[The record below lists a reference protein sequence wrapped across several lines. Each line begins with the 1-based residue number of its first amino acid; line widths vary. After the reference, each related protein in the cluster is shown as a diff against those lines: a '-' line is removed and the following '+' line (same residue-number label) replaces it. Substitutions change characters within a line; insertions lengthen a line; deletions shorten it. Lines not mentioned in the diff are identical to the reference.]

1 MAAFPL
7 PSNNPL
13 APDPRIGS
21 STKTSIPITKTTFEG
36 NYLQVRRVSTR
47 SRKVFK
53 LEYPTLTTQEFKILQ
68 DFFNLYVGTV
78 FTFTHPVE
86 LQDYQV
92 TFSTGELDEVY
103 TTFKTRDTSIILE
116 SV

>member
-7 PSNNPL
+7 PNNNPL
-13 APDPRIGS
+13 APYPRIGS
-21 STKTSIPITKTTFEG
+21 STKTSIPITKTAFDG
-36 NYLQVRRVSTR
+36 NYLQVRRISTR

-53 LEYPTLTTQEFKILQ
+53 LEYPTLTLQEFNILQ

-103 TTFKTRDTSIILE
+103 KTSNTIDTSITLE
-116 SV
+116 SI